1 MNDRQNLNINQGS
14 TMNKPISKISGDP
27 GSYTAEAAEVK
38 TLTPAELK
46 QFSGLDGLSD
56 AKAQML
62 SESLKTFS
70 IILFRHYQQT
80 FPLREGKVSD
90 NGDVKKLSRFC

>member
-1 MNDRQNLNINQGS
+1 MNEAID
-14 TMNKPISKISGDP
+14 KISSDLKNC
-27 GSYTAEAAEVK
+27 TAENAEVK
-38 TLTPAELK
+38 TLTPTELK
-46 QFSGLDGLSD
+46 QFSGLNGLSD

-80 FPLREGKVSD
+80 FPNGKKVSD
-90 NGDVKKLSRFC
+90 NGDVKKLSRLC

>member
-1 MNDRQNLNINQGS
+1 MNNND
-14 TMNKPISKISGDP
+14 
-27 GSYTAEAAEVK
+27 AEIK
-38 TLTPAELK
+38 TITPTELK

-80 FPLREGKVSD
+80 FPNGKTGKVSE
-90 NGDVKKLSRFC
+90 NGNDKQLSTLC